1 MIRTMIAALAVLS
14 AATAAQAQTVDGR
27 AKEVQIV
34 GEAPAAC
41 VVVAAPTTSGDNAV
55 FASTSTRGAEVA
67 ITQFVDP
74 QTAQV
79 RPTQIN
85 LALPVICNTGHRV
98 IVRTANGGLAR
109 EGTAVPAQS
118 GFRALVPYTVSATW
132 AGLNSTGVSSAS
144 GALTINRTEG
154 AAGDLG
160 IQIQVPSGGDPLV
173 AGAYSDQV
181 IIELQVAT

>member
-1 MIRTMIAALAVLS
+1 MIRNMIAAAAVL
-14 AATAAQAQTVDGR
+14 AAASAAQAQSVDGR
-27 AKEVQIV
+27 SQEIQIV
-34 GEAPAAC
+34 GEAPPAC
-41 VVVAAPTTSGDNAV
+41 VVVAAPTASGDNAI
-55 FASTSTRGAEVA
+55 FASTSTRGAEVN

-74 QTAQV
+74 LTAQV

-98 IVRTANGGLAR
+98 IVRTVNGGLAR
-109 EGTAVPAQS
+109 EGGAGPAQS
-118 GFRALVPYTVSATW
+118 GFRQLVPYSVSASW
-132 AGLNSTGVSSAS
+132 AGLNSTKVSSAS
-144 GALTINRTEG
+144 GALTIDRSEG

-160 IQIQVPSGGDPLV
+160 IQIQVPQGGEPLV